1 MRVNLIE
8 KVGGIM
14 KKVVYL
20 ITLSALILLAIPYSL
35 SDINAESNTYQAKN
49 LTNHETSSKVAL
61 NQAKFTNQQELS
73 DKQVKQVL
81 NQFMNHLIQE
91 TNDQYQ
97 VENYHSLEAYKSSFN
112 GLATKKVVNFY
123 VDEIYY
129 EKGQALYL
137 KGMDLPPWF
146 NEKQDFNKET
156 LDHNTYRIT
165 QTNQSDLY
173 GNYRIIVDL
182 KLNQDGE
189 PYIINVQY
197 Q

>member
-1 MRVNLIE
+1 
-8 KVGGIM
+8 M

-35 SDINAESNTYQAKN
+35 SDINAESNTYHANDYTTHQ
-49 LTNHETSSKVAL
+49 TSSKVAL
-61 NQAKFTNQQELS
+61 GQAKITKEQQELTN
-73 DKQVKQVL
+73 KQVKQVL

-97 VENYHSLEAYKSSFN
+97 VVNYQSLEEYKSSFKGMAN
-112 GLATKKVVNFY
+112 SKVVDFY

-146 NEKQDFNKET
+146 EEEQEFSKES

-182 KLNQDGE
+182 KLNEDGE